1 MSTDATTG
9 DPGFDGT
16 ALDGTALDAMT
27 DGEITV
33 EGRMPWSS
41 NATFLVQLAAPGSDE
56 VVLRAIYKPLKG
68 ERPLWDYPTGLWR
81 REVAASELSE
91 FLGWDAIPRTVAR
104 EGPYGIGSMQRF
116 VDADFE
122 HHYFTIR
129 ETLIAT
135 HPALD
140 RQMRRLATFD
150 LLANS
155 GDRKAGHVL
164 VEGLG
169 RGAED
174 PQRPTCEVPNV
185 YGIDN
190 GLSFHDE
197 HKLRTVMWDY
207 VGEPIDDELLTDV
220 ERLIEASPDDLERL
234 YRLLSADEMDALI
247 ERAHDVLLSPV
258 FPPPWS
264 NHAYPWPMV

>member
-1 MSTDATTG
+1 MSSDATPDAVTN
-9 DPGFDGT
+9 F
-16 ALDGTALDAMT
+16 DAMI

-41 NATFLVQLAAPGSDE
+41 NATFLVQLSAPGSDE
-56 VVLRAIYKPLKG
+56 VALRAIYKPLKG

-81 REVAASELSE
+81 REVAASELSA

-129 ETLIAT
+129 ETLIADR
-135 HPALD
+135 PMLD
-140 RQMRRLATFD
+140 LQMRRLATFD

-155 GDRKAGHVL
+155 GDRKSGHVL

-169 RGAED
+169 DD
-174 PQRPTCEVPNV
+174 PQCALPSI

-220 ERLIEASPDDLERL
+220 ERLIEASPNDLARL
-234 YRLLSADEMDALI
+234 SELLSADEMHALI
-247 ERAHDVLLSPV
+247 ERANDVLLSPV
-258 FPPPWS
+258 FPQPWS